1 MTPLRAGHGRG
12 FLQGEG
18 TGEAVSLH
26 LRLEAVSLH
35 LRLEAV
41 SLHLR
46 FIPEVAYIAAGRRG
60 VGASGEGTTRPGA
73 R

>member
-18 TGEAVSLH
+18 TG
-26 LRLEAVSLH
+26 EAVSLH